1 MSCEKV
7 RKDAPISPNTMASSM
22 QDSFGSDEEDVD
34 DVKVPF
40 RGSPGAVSLQPLR
53 PHAHQRRDPKMQSLY
68 LAAKAKPKGDD
79 EDEDE
84 DEDDVRRR
92 TRRRTTRRRRMRT
105 TTHES
110 DRRACTKNLSED
122 LTLVSNT
129 S

>member
-1 MSCEKV
+1 MMS
-7 RKDAPISPNTMASSM
+7 RHLNQGTISRLPRCRVSSAS
-22 QDSFGSDEEDVD
+22 E
-34 DVKVPF
+34 
-40 RGSPGAVSLQPLR
+40 R
-53 PHAHQRRDPKMQSLY
+53 HAHQRRDPKMQSLY